1 MKPLTVDEIK
11 TMSYPDFI
19 GILGLENISL
29 AGDFTVDY
37 WISKSNLNK
46 ESKVLEI
53 ACSTGFNLRHCIL
66 KTKAR
71 GIGIDISK
79 TAIDCAQ
86 EITEK
91 SGIDDRIQFKVG
103 NAECLKVDSKSFT
116 HVISGMSFAFI
127 EKKDKALK
135 EVARLLL
142 PGGYLLTATPYYKK
156 KPSTELLH
164 QIEKVFG
171 FRPADTWN
179 YDWWNSFFSQFFILT
194 HEISIIRSIPMV
206 NEKVLKNQILEYIIT
221 GDHRLKNSTLEIKN
235 ICAERLLEIHLT
247 INENARYQVGSLQVW
262 QLKQ

>member
-1 MKPLTVDEIK
+1 
-11 TMSYPDFI
+11 MS
-19 GILGLENISL
+19 
-29 AGDFTVDY
+29 
-37 WISKSNLNK
+37 K

-66 KTKAR
+66 KTKAI

-164 QIEKVFG
+164 QIEKVF
-171 FRPADTWN
+171 
-179 YDWWNSFFSQFFILT
+179 
-194 HEISIIRSIPMV
+194 
-206 NEKVLKNQILEYIIT
+206 
-221 GDHRLKNSTLEIKN
+221 N
-235 ICAERLLEIHLT
+235 I
-247 INENARYQVGSLQVW
+247 V
-262 QLKQ
+262 